1 MKSKHLTNRRR
12 GGALVLACTGAA
24 AAAALA
30 VVAASIGGA
39 PQPAAVGGGVVER
52 PASRTS
58 PPPAPCGAAVL
69 LDDSIPARIWEG
81 VGARRFEPL
90 TTDSRKA
97 RAYFEQ
103 GLALVYG
110 FNHDEARRSF
120 REAARLD
127 PEFAMAYWG
136 IAHTLGTNYNQ
147 PGAKERNRAGA
158 SAIAI
163 ARSLAPRA
171 SEFERAL
178 IAATA
183 ERFPAE
189 APDSVESQA
198 RVDAA
203 YAAAMKRIAERYA
216 DHDDALTFY
225 AESLMNLRPW
235 DLWAGDGSPQPGTET
250 IVATL
255 ERVLGRNP
263 EHIGAVHLYI
273 HATESSPDPAR
284 SLRYADRLG
293 GLAPRAGHL
302 VHMPS
307 HAYVR
312 TGRWADALT
321 VNRRAIEAD
330 DAFLAATG
338 AGGLYAGMYAPHNV
352 HFLSWAAMLH
362 GDADTAHSAGAELQ
376 RRGSPEAFAP
386 MPQMTMVLAWPAM
399 MDARFGRWDAVLA
412 APEIAPEWTYGR
424 AMRHFARGLAFVGRA
439 DLPAAERELAALRDE
454 ASRTPADM
462 LSFGHVNTARNV
474 FAIAERVL
482 EGRIAAA
489 RGDTDRAVA
498 LLTEGVSMEDALT
511 YMEPADWHAPVRQ
524 TLGAVLLGAKRY
536 DAAAKVFR
544 EDLARTPD
552 GGWSLYGLAAAL
564 RAAGDA
570 RGAEEATARFNKA
583 WAKLSRPPEFGWY

>member
-1 MKSKHLTNRRR
+1 MNSKHRTNQRR
-12 GGALVLACTGAA
+12 GGALVLACTGATAVALALA
-24 AAAALA
+24 AAATPRPTPPAA
-30 VVAASIGGA
+30 EVAA
-39 PQPAAVGGGVVER
+39 AVRV
-52 PASRTS
+52 S
-58 PPPAPCGAAVL
+58 PPAAPCGAAIL
-69 LDDSIPARIWEG
+69 LDDSIPARIWDG
-81 VGARRFEPL
+81 IGARRFEPL
-90 TTDSRKA
+90 TTSSRQA

-136 IAHTLGTNYNQ
+136 IAHTLGANYNQ
-147 PGAKERNRAGA
+147 PGAKERNQAGA

-171 SEFERAL
+171 GEFEQAL

-183 ERFPAE
+183 ERFPAT

-198 RVDAA
+198 AVDAA
-203 YAAAMKRIAERYA
+203 YAAAMKRIAERFP
-216 DHDDALTFY
+216 DHDDALTFH
-225 AESLMNLRPW
+225 AESMMNLRPW
-235 DLWAGDGSPQPGTET
+235 DLWARDGSPHPGTET

-255 ERVLGRNP
+255 ERVLSRNAD
-263 EHIGAVHLYI
+263 HIGAIHLYI

-293 GLAPRAGHL
+293 GLAPRSGHL

-312 TGRWADALT
+312 TGRWADALKA
-321 VNRRAIEAD
+321 NRRAIEAD

-338 AGGLYAGMYAPHNV
+338 VGGMYAGMYAPHNV
-352 HFLSWAAMLH
+352 HFLSWAAMLS
-362 GDADTAHSAGAELQ
+362 GDADTARSAGAELL
-376 RRGSPEAFAP
+376 RRGDPSMLAE
-386 MPQMTMVLAWPAM
+386 MPQMSMVLAWPSM

-412 APEIAPEWTYGR
+412 APEIGAEWTYGR
-424 AMRHFARGLAFVGRA
+424 AMRHFARGLAFVGKGALDDARV
-439 DLPAAERELAALRDE
+439 ELAALRE
-454 ASRTPADM
+454 ESKKTPADM
-462 LSFGHVNTARNV
+462 LSFGMVNTAHEV

-489 RGDTDRAVA
+489 GGDVDRAVA
-498 LLTEGVSMEDALT
+498 LLTEAVSLEDALT

-524 TLGAVLLGAKRY
+524 SMGAVLLGAKRHEE
-536 DAAAKVFR
+536 AARVFR
-544 EDLARTPD
+544 EDLARTPE
-552 GGWSLYGLAAAL
+552 GGWSLFGLAAAL
-564 RAAGDA
+564 RGAGDA
-570 RGAEEATARFNKA
+570 KGAEDARRRFEKS
-583 WAKLSRPPEFGWY
+583 WAKVSEMPEFGWY

>member
-1 MKSKHLTNRRR
+1 MNSEHRTNQRR
-12 GGALVLACTGAA
+12 GGALVLACAGAA
-24 AAAALA
+24 VALALVAAAVPGPKPAA
-30 VVAASIGGA
+30 AEVAA
-39 PQPAAVGGGVVER
+39 V
-52 PASRTS
+52 RTT
-58 PPPAPCGAAVL
+58 PPAVPCGAAVL
-69 LDDSIPARIWEG
+69 LDDSIPARIWDG
-81 VGARRFEPL
+81 IGARRFEPL
-90 TTDSRKA
+90 TTGSRQA

-147 PGAKERNRAGA
+147 PGAKERNQAGA

-171 SEFERAL
+171 TEFEQAL
-178 IAATA
+178 IGATA
-183 ERFPAE
+183 ERFPAT

-198 RVDAA
+198 TVDAA
-203 YAAAMKRIAERYA
+203 YAAAMKRIAERFP

-225 AESLMNLRPW
+225 AESMMNLRPW
-235 DLWAGDGSPQPGTET
+235 DLWARDGKPHPGTET

-255 ERVLGRNP
+255 ERVLSRNAD
-263 EHIGAVHLYI
+263 HIGAIHLYI

-293 GLAPRAGHL
+293 GLAPRSGHL

-312 TGRWADALT
+312 TGRWADALEA
-321 VNRRAIEAD
+321 NRRAIEAD

-338 AGGLYAGMYAPHNV
+338 VGGMYGGMYAPHNV
-352 HFLSWAAMLH
+352 HFLSWAAMLS
-362 GDADTAHSAGAELQ
+362 GDSDTARSAGAELL
-376 RRGSPEAFAP
+376 RRGDPSMLAE
-386 MPQMTMVLAWPAM
+386 MPQMSMVLAWPAM
-399 MDARFGRWDAVLA
+399 IDARFGRWDSVLA

-424 AMRHFARGLAFVGRA
+424 AMRHFARGLAFVGKGALDDAR
-439 DLPAAERELAALRDE
+439 DELAALRE
-454 ASRTPADM
+454 ESKKTPEDM
-462 LSFGHVNTARNV
+462 LSFGMVNSAHDV

-489 RGDTDRAVA
+489 GGDTDRAVA
-498 LLTEGVSMEDALT
+498 LLTEAVSLEDALT

-524 TLGAVLLGAKRY
+524 TLGAVLLGAKRHEE
-536 DAAAKVFR
+536 AARVFR
-544 EDLARTPD
+544 EDLARTPE

-564 RAAGDA
+564 RGAGDTK
-570 RGAEEATARFNKA
+570 GAEEARRRFEKS
-583 WAKLSRPPEFGWY
+583 WAKVSEMPEFGWY